1 MSTLS
6 PYGVWH
12 FSRVGSSAPNKRS
25 SPNDCDLHIRQK
37 LIGAK
42 LEPPIFFCLVVQC
55 NARFGKQDGCEPSVA
70 SWKSQQHK
78 RLKHVAN
85 KKIHPRKLHMNH
97 CQDRRFGI
105 HIIFPW
111 HLPNFKNKCFLLPT
125 INYTSILFWNNP
137 ILSYAQSMSLSQL
150 ATSMRKVGCPH
161 QLPAARS
168 FPTSTASTWTWLL
181 AISV

>member
-1 MSTLS
+1 MA
-6 PYGVWH
+6 YGIYPVW
-12 FSRVGSSAPNKRS
+12 VVPVPNKRS
-25 SPNDCDLHIRQK
+25 SPNDCDLYIRQK

-42 LEPPIFFCLVVQC
+42 LEPPIFFCLVQC

-78 RLKHVAN
+78 RLKHVA
-85 KKIHPRKLHMNH
+85 KKMIHPRKLHMNH
-97 CQDRRFGI
+97 CQERRFGI
-105 HIIFPW
+105 HIIFPC
-111 HLPNFKNKCFLLPT
+111 HLRNFKKQVLPPSNNKLYF
-125 INYTSILFWNNP
+125 YSILEQPNP

-168 FPTSTASTWTWLL
+168 FFTSTASTWT
-181 AISV
+181 